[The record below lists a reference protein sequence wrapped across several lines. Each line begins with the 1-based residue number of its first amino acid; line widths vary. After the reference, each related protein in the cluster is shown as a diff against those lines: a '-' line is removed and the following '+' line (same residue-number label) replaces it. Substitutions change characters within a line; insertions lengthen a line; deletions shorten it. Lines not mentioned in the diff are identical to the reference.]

1 MATGRPCSRH
11 VATSNHPG
19 VTAVEL
25 TEEHK
30 RAIVHMFANGAS
42 VSDLAEWY
50 KVDRETIREV
60 LRPHVQM
67 TQEVRREK

>member
-1 MATGRPCSRH
+1 L
-11 VATSNHPG
+11 
-19 VTAVEL
+19 EL

-30 RAIVHMFANGAS
+30 RAIVHMFANGAR